1 MISVGLPVLFLEIVS
16 PNRTQMRLY
25 FRSIKGESAEFA
37 CRWRKLH
44 GKNNAPRRN
53 AAGIARW
60 SSGNLL
66 ISVGMRAPF
75 APHMSFGSR
84 ATQAKPEARRSL
96 FRAMSLGPLF
106 FADDRRR
113 CVNACVD
120 ARIRI
125 RPGIR
130 PELCSHDASCV
141 VVREPVAAKTV
152 CRSTASSK
160 RHRSCGIE
168 NEDRGRL
175 KEATSRTGPVTRENN
190 GREQGIIWRLT
201 TNSKTT
207 LLI

>member
-25 FRSIKGESAEFA
+25 FSSIKGESAEFA
-37 CRWRKLH
+37 GRWRRLQ
-44 GKNNAPRRN
+44 GKTSLRAGN
-53 AAGIARW
+53 AAGISRW

-66 ISVGMRAPF
+66 ISGGMRAPF

-96 FRAMSLGPLF
+96 FRAMSLRPLF
-106 FADDRRR
+106 FADDHRR
-113 CVNACVD
+113 CVNACAG

-160 RHRSCGIE
+160 RRRSCGIE
-168 NEDRGRL
+168 M
-175 KEATSRTGPVTRENN
+175 RTG
-190 GREQGIIWRLT
+190 GG
-201 TNSKTT
+201 
-207 LLI
+207 